1 MKALIM
7 AAGQGERLL
16 PFTTTRPKVMVAVA
30 GKPILH
36 HLLLEVKKAG
46 VKEVVIV
53 VRYLKDQI
61 IDYFTKNNLGMKI
74 SFVDQPADNNGTA
87 SAILA
92 AKGMFN
98 EPFIALA
105 GDSILDSSV
114 IKDVIKA
121 AKGPI
126 TIALK
131 KVENPSSY
139 GVAIVE
145 NGKVTGFEEKP
156 QQPKSNLANISVY
169 CLDPSVFDQIPK
181 IPKSPR
187 GDYEIVNLFIGASAV
202 VVDGYWKDMGHPWD
216 LLEANEYLLSKM
228 ESKFLKSQVKNSTIT
243 GNVIL
248 EKGAKIIDSY
258 VEGNVYIG
266 QDSVIGPNAYI
277 RGSTSI
283 GSNCHIGPG
292 SSVKNSI
299 LFDSVNAK
307 HLTYIGDSVI
317 GQNVNFGAGTQIAN
331 YRFDGANVIVMTT
344 KGWKDSATKKLGAFV
359 GDNTKFGVLSCVM
372 PGKLIGHNCW
382 IHSGIVVNKNVPP
395 DTDVF
400 TRQPIEFAKRK

>member
-1 MKALIM
+1 
-7 AAGQGERLL
+7 
-16 PFTTTRPKVMVAVA
+16 
-30 GKPILH
+30 
-36 HLLLEVKKAG
+36 
-46 VKEVVIV
+46 
-53 VRYLKDQI
+53 
-61 IDYFTKNNLGMKI
+61 
-74 SFVDQPADNNGTA
+74 
-87 SAILA
+87 
-92 AKGMFN
+92 
-98 EPFIALA
+98 
-105 GDSILDSSV
+105 
-114 IKDVIKA
+114 
-121 AKGPI
+121 
-126 TIALK
+126 
-131 KVENPSSY
+131 
-139 GVAIVE
+139 
-145 NGKVTGFEEKP
+145 
-156 QQPKSNLANISVY
+156 
-169 CLDPSVFDQIPK
+169 VFDQIPK